1 MQFALSQPFS
11 SSQQRHA
18 AAPSAIQLLAQGYVV
33 LRQAV
38 PPELIQSCAEE
49 LDDHFQQTPFCE
61 GVFYGGL
68 TKRFGCVLRHSAA
81 AAQLIQHPAVLAIT
95 EIVLGPYCD
104 TIQLNLSQ
112 GIEIHPNA
120 PAQFPHR
127 DQDMW
132 SGPKGELEYLV
143 NVMWPFSA
151 YTPENGSTIIWP
163 NSHLWSPD
171 AMPDDGDAGI
181 SLSLEPGDV
190 LLFLGSTL
198 HNGGANKTQDIRR
211 GMIVSYSL
219 GWLKSFENQFLA
231 YPPEVARN
239 FDPVLAEL
247 IGYRQHRPNLGN
259 YEGQSPAVLLMDDL
273 PPHLAA
279 TDALRPDQ
287 QAQVDAFIANVA
299 QAA

>member
-1 MQFALSQPFS
+1 
-11 SSQQRHA
+11 
-18 AAPSAIQLLAQGYVV
+18 V
-33 LRQAV
+33 
-38 PPELIQSCAEE
+38 
-49 LDDHFQQTPFCE
+49 
-61 GVFYGGL
+61 
-68 TKRFGCVLRHSAA
+68 
-81 AAQLIQHPAVLAIT
+81 QHPSVLAIT

-112 GIEIHPNA
+112 GIEIHPDA

-132 SGPKGELEYLV
+132 SGPKGDVEYLV
-143 NVMWPFSA
+143 NVMWPFTD
-151 YTPENGSTIIWP
+151 YTPENGSTVIWP
-163 NSHLWSPD
+163 KSHLWSPD
-171 AMPDDGDAGI
+171 AMPDACDPGI

-198 HNGGANKTQDIRR
+198 HNGGANTSQAVRR

-239 FDPVLAEL
+239 FDPKLAEL

-259 YEGQSPAVLLMDDL
+259 YEGQSPAVLLSDDV
-273 PPHLAA
+273 PSHLAA

-287 QAQVDAFIANVA
+287 QAMVDAFISNLS

>member
-11 SSQQRHA
+11 SAEQRKSMAPFA
-18 AAPSAIQLLAQGYVV
+18 AQLLAQGYVV
-33 LRQAV
+33 LRQVV
-38 PPELIQSCAEE
+38 PPMLIHHCVDELEG
-49 LDDHFQQTPFCE
+49 HFQQTPFCE

-68 TKRFGCVLRHSAA
+68 TKRFGCVLRHSHT
-81 AAQLIQHPAVLAIT
+81 AAQLVQHPLVLAIT
-95 EIVLGPYCD
+95 ETVLGPYCD

-112 GIEIHPNA
+112 GIEIHPDA

-132 SGPKGELEYLV
+132 SGPKGEIEYLV
-143 NVMWPFSA
+143 NVMWPFTE
-151 YTPENGSTIIWP
+151 YTPENGSTVIWP
-163 NSHLWSPD
+163 SSHRWSPE
-171 AMPDDGDAGI
+171 AMPDECDPSI
-181 SLSLEPGDV
+181 SLSLDPGDV

-198 HNGGANKTQDIRR
+198 HNGGANTSREVRR

-231 YPPEVARN
+231 YPPDVARN
-239 FDPVLAEL
+239 FDPGLAAL

-259 YEGQSPAVLLMDDL
+259 YEGQSPAILLGDDV
-273 PPHLAA
+273 PSHLAA

-287 QAQVDAFIANVA
+287 QAMVDAYISHVA
-299 QAA
+299 KAA